1 MKEKTYYETDHVWI
15 ERQDYWSLFPVVIF
29 RKEERPSA
37 EYKGYYIH
45 LGFLCYS
52 LEFMW

>member
-29 RKEERPSA
+29 RKESPSA